1 MASFIAT
8 NTSTTTGN
16 GFVFPGTDDELFV
29 PLNVYI
35 QATGAGFVGV
45 TGPGGGTVR
54 NNGQILGYDAGI
66 SLGAADQTTTILNFA
81 AGTISS
87 GNGAAI
93 VAVATGAGGSV
104 DIENAGIVS
113 ATTSTSSA
121 ISIDGAGRI
130 VNNGLITSA
139 GVGIY
144 QLGSVAST
152 SIFSL
157 INDATGTIVGGY
169 DAKDSLVVEQ
179 ISNYGLING
188 GLVLG
193 DGDGASFTNQAS
205 GSVTGPTTG
214 SGGFVT
220 FGDGDNGTFQNFGT
234 MGTLTWGDGNQ
245 AYGLNQKQATMGG
258 ITFGNG
264 NGAFFGNAGTVNGT
278 VLLGNGTGQIF
289 DSSGGTI
296 YDAVTGEAGTIVAGA
311 NGAIMVG
318 ALNGGHLI
326 GGAGSDVLI
335 ASQSNLVGYN
345 VVTTLD
351 GKGGSNAL
359 YGGQG
364 TNLFL
369 SGDATFNQI
378 WGRDAASSPVDDHS
392 NNTVDYGAV
401 TGAGRGIYVDLLY
414 GHNAYIIDN
423 GSYTLIDSI
432 ANVPNV
438 NGTNG
443 VDIIRG
449 SNDIGIIEGRGGG
462 DHLYSASFPDPGAY
476 TTFVYSAYGDSNLVT
491 GYDTISG
498 FKTGLDKIDVSALG
512 LSAANVLIESDAT
525 STVLYFEMT
534 PGTFNAATD
543 LAISFAGANAL
554 AVSDITFASSTPN
567 GWSFYDY
574 NSFYGTGYPV
584 PNLMPTGTT
593 AFDGIINVGL
603 VLERA
608 HDPTSLLQAD
618 WGTRQKLLAAAGDNP
633 LDHYGAS
640 EGSYSNLLTALGSL
654 GIELSANSSYESS
667 AQSRTAWVSLTA
679 MEFNSLFGQ
688 TLMLQDGTTSNIF
701 WNGNLVLNPVVAS
714 LGTVKG
720 LSFDIDNSGN
730 YMAPIGSSAGLL
742 PDGSSAGSGSVLS
755 PGPQQPGNDTG
766 DTGNIAAV
774 PVQNTPQAIAQL
786 YNFPFAN
793 LANAPPTGAIALIEP
808 GMGNYVSGDGDME
821 TLLGNYR
828 SAIGLAPDVTIYGQQ
843 PATIYE
849 TDTSE
854 RALDIGVATAV
865 NPNSALRLYA
875 GSGVS
880 DNSGASTYTA
890 YQSAF
895 LDPLHASVVSSS
907 FRFTSSQA
915 GADSPFLWA
924 ARELMID
931 AALQNITVF
940 QSSGDGGSSYGTP
953 NGLTNTANA
962 RASEYSVIVG
972 GTSLS
977 TGASAAADPTLNG
990 LNSVVSLA
998 QSGNPATLWQLV
1010 AGGLSQMPTTG
1021 NTEPWFLEAVWNEYR
1036 LTTGDTFLFPGYLE
1050 NEAGNGGVDYTQ
1062 PTPWYQS
1069 ALLPFDQPVT
1079 TDAAH
1084 VTGRGVPDVAALAGG
1099 NMKYLVPQPDFS
1111 GTGPSALNPSGGTSA
1126 SAPFWAS
1133 LAIQINTVFEDQN
1146 LPDLGYMTD
1155 LLYIAAAIAPASFND
1170 VSIGN
1175 DNSSFVWGGSTYTTA
1190 YKPPSGDPPI
1200 LHPITPT
1207 DIGYSAEPGYDL
1219 VTGLG
1224 SPNGVLL
1231 ARALTAIAQAQYNYS
1246 DSPDIADWTGSAWQ
1260 SGTAQTLLVQTTL
1273 PHGAGIVSVTAD
1285 GDTLSFLSQATDS
1298 YAWTS
1303 RFAGQVEQSGFDSD
1317 LMLLFDHQSQGTL
1330 GQLSVEASDALSV
1343 TINGS
1348 QASGSA
1354 GLLTGDFG
1362 FIDFQTAD
1370 GSSVRLARPVAVAEI
1385 VPALLDD
1392 PQPTGTTVVRLRQSD
1407 GDSLAVRF
1415 YKVDDYNGTVGLVA
1429 PGEAGYAA
1437 AVTNAAY
1444 AVVSPSGV
1452 VAEQNWLIGP
1462 GNGGFLEATM
1472 NVQQGD
1478 IIAMQ
1483 LQNLTTGNTYW
1494 AFSQANESVGGQHVG
1509 HLWNYGL
1516 NTWGWEAG
1524 QGGGDHD
1531 FNDLVVQLDF
1541 TSAYGHGYLM
1551 S

>member
-1 MASFIAT
+1 
-8 NTSTTTGN
+8 
-16 GFVFPGTDDELFV
+16 
-29 PLNVYI
+29 
-35 QATGAGFVGV
+35 
-45 TGPGGGTVR
+45 
-54 NNGQILGYDAGI
+54 
-66 SLGAADQTTTILNFA
+66 
-81 AGTISS
+81 
-87 GNGAAI
+87 
-93 VAVATGAGGSV
+93 
-104 DIENAGIVS
+104 
-113 ATTSTSSA
+113 
-121 ISIDGAGRI
+121 
-130 VNNGLITSA
+130 
-139 GVGIY
+139 
-144 QLGSVAST
+144 
-152 SIFSL
+152 
-157 INDATGTIVGGY
+157 
-169 DAKDSLVVEQ
+169 
-179 ISNYGLING
+179 
-188 GLVLG
+188 
-193 DGDGASFTNQAS
+193 
-205 GSVTGPTTG
+205 
-214 SGGFVT
+214 
-220 FGDGDNGTFQNFGT
+220 
-234 MGTLTWGDGNQ
+234 
-245 AYGLNQKQATMGG
+245 
-258 ITFGNG
+258 
-264 NGAFFGNAGTVNGT
+264 
-278 VLLGNGTGQIF
+278 
-289 DSSGGTI
+289 
-296 YDAVTGEAGTIVAGA
+296 
-311 NGAIMVG
+311 
-318 ALNGGHLI
+318 
-326 GGAGSDVLI
+326 
-335 ASQSNLVGYN
+335 
-345 VVTTLD
+345 
-351 GKGGSNAL
+351 
-359 YGGQG
+359 
-364 TNLFL
+364 
-369 SGDATFNQI
+369 
-378 WGRDAASSPVDDHS
+378 
-392 NNTVDYGAV
+392 
-401 TGAGRGIYVDLLY
+401 
-414 GHNAYIIDN
+414 
-423 GSYTLIDSI
+423 
-432 ANVPNV
+432 
-438 NGTNG
+438 
-443 VDIIRG
+443 
-449 SNDIGIIEGRGGG
+449 
-462 DHLYSASFPDPGAY
+462 
-476 TTFVYSAYGDSNLVT
+476 
-491 GYDTISG
+491 
-498 FKTGLDKIDVSALG
+498 
-512 LSAANVLIESDAT
+512 
-525 STVLYFEMT
+525 MT

-742 PDGSSAGSGSVLS
+742 PNGSSAGSGSVLS

-907 FRFTSSQA
+907 F
-915 GADSPFLWA
+915 
-924 ARELMID
+924 
-931 AALQNITVF
+931 
-940 QSSGDGGSSYGTP
+940 
-953 NGLTNTANA
+953 
-962 RASEYSVIVG
+962 
-972 GTSLS
+972 
-977 TGASAAADPTLNG
+977 
-990 LNSVVSLA
+990 SLA

-1036 LTTGDTFLFPGYLE
+1036 LTTGDTFLYPGYLE

-1231 ARALTAIAQAQYNYS
+1231 ARALTAIAQAHS
-1246 DSPDIADWTGSAWQ
+1246 LRGHGSA
-1260 SGTAQTLLVQTTL
+1260 A
-1273 PHGAGIVSVTAD
+1273 GAAEGSPSVSILAMFVSV
-1285 GDTLSFLSQATDS
+1285 
-1298 YAWTS
+1298 
-1303 RFAGQVEQSGFDSD
+1303 
-1317 LMLLFDHQSQGTL
+1317 
-1330 GQLSVEASDALSV
+1330 
-1343 TINGS
+1343 
-1348 QASGSA
+1348 
-1354 GLLTGDFG
+1354 
-1362 FIDFQTAD
+1362 
-1370 GSSVRLARPVAVAEI
+1370 
-1385 VPALLDD
+1385 
-1392 PQPTGTTVVRLRQSD
+1392 
-1407 GDSLAVRF
+1407 
-1415 YKVDDYNGTVGLVA
+1415 
-1429 PGEAGYAA
+1429 
-1437 AVTNAAY
+1437 
-1444 AVVSPSGV
+1444 
-1452 VAEQNWLIGP
+1452 
-1462 GNGGFLEATM
+1462 
-1472 NVQQGD
+1472 
-1478 IIAMQ
+1478 
-1483 LQNLTTGNTYW
+1483 
-1494 AFSQANESVGGQHVG
+1494 
-1509 HLWNYGL
+1509 
-1516 NTWGWEAG
+1516 
-1524 QGGGDHD
+1524 
-1531 FNDLVVQLDF
+1531 
-1541 TSAYGHGYLM
+1541 
-1551 S
+1551 